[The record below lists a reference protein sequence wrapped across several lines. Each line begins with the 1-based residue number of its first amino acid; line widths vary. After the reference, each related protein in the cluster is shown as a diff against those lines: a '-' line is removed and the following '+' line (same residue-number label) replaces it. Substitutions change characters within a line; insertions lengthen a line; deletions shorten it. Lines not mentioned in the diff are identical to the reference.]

1 MRLIQIVGALASFS
15 FLVGASAQS
24 SDLSCTD
31 PGLAN
36 SEFVA
41 ELRKVE
47 GNVLVSDAVGM
58 TSGVEKQPL
67 KNNMRVTTTSRASV
81 TVSYRCGCDVNLK
94 ENERVDIAAPN
105 TCAALIAAVQA
116 VPVGVALGAV
126 APVAGGLTAG
136 TGALIATT
144 VGVGAFILFRRD
156 RNVSPN

>member
-1 MRLIQIVGALASFS
+1 MKVIQIFGAVAALSVIA
-15 FLVGASAQS
+15 VASAQGS
-24 SDLSCTD
+24 ELSCTD
-31 PGLAN
+31 SDFAK

-58 TSGVEKQPL
+58 TSGVENQPL

-105 TCAALIAAVQA
+105 TCAALIAAVQS

-126 APVAGGLTAG
+126 APAVGLTTG